1 MQADGPKK
9 QISQEEQQKQN
20 RKKALEDAKEKVER
34 FKKKL
39 DEHKEKL
46 DKLKENDK
54 DYKDYNNNYFA
65 IQSLGIEACRCAL
78 ELGFNLDDLLSN
90 WNVYKGIE
98 TDEEIVTNVLKKI
111 EEELKKL

>member
-1 MQADGPKK
+1 M
-9 QISQEEQQKQN
+9 
-20 RKKALEDAKEKVER
+20 
-34 FKKKL
+34 
-39 DEHKEKL
+39 
-46 DKLKENDK
+46 
-54 DYKDYNNNYFA
+54 
-65 IQSLGIEACRCAL
+65 GIEACRCAL